1 MDAVVD
7 DPSAHTPSVE
17 RYAHDRADAH
27 ETCDVGRNQ
36 IVKGARDGGQIRL
49 DPADPR
55 FGYASASAALRSTSA
70 SSVRSHV
77 NVGSRL
83 PKCPYAAVFW

>member
-1 MDAVVD
+1 VQRR
-7 DPSAHTPSVE
+7 T
-17 RYAHDRADAH
+17 HDGADAH
-27 ETCDVGRNQ
+27 ETSEVGRNQ
-36 IVKGARDGGQIRL
+36 IVEGARDGGQIWL

-77 NVGSRL
+77 NVGSRR